1 MSYHCRCCHYYTNRK
16 SSYQKHV
23 ESSKHI
29 ENYRNNSTAIV
40 TYENDHDE
48 VENLTK
54 YYHSC
59 KYCGK
64 LYKYSQGLSKHIKYS
79 CKYNKDE
86 SFQEL
91 ANLLNSKEKLIA
103 ESEKYI
109 TKLEKQ
115 IKQLTDKL
123 QIKNVNGGNY
133 YEGHINNTMNINV
146 LNYNNTDYDFLT
158 DKDYIKCIEDC
169 NHCVKTLIEKIHFNK
184 KKPENMNIY
193 ISSIK
198 GKYIMVY
205 RDNKW
210 QIKNR
215 KDQIDD
221 LYECN
226 EFMLENWYDHYHCK
240 YPHIIQSFKR
250 YLKNKDEDDDLIRR
264 VKDEILLMLYNKR
277 DMITT
282 YSDNIR

>member
-1 MSYHCRCCHYYTNRK
+1 M
-16 SSYQKHV
+16 
-23 ESSKHI
+23 
-29 ENYRNNSTAIV
+29 
-40 TYENDHDE
+40 
-48 VENLTK
+48 ENLTK

-226 EFMLENWYDHYHCK
+226 EFMLENRYDHYHCK
-240 YPHIIQSFKR
+240 NPHIIQSFKR

>member
-40 TYENDHDE
+40 MYENEHDE